1 MGRPK
6 GDSPGQVAGAIPNGH
21 HAHPETE
28 VLKPGSQAHVND
40 PIDVDRAESIVLQ
53 AYVQLPLLPRQADGS
68 WIAALKT
75 FPDCELQLVEKVSEP
90 PDHSV
95 LRVELLDR
103 STQSVV
109 KVESCDEVEDA
120 VAAFVA
126 MLPLAR
132 SYADF
137 ASPTD
142 THEIS

>member
-1 MGRPK
+1 
-6 GDSPGQVAGAIPNGH
+6 
-21 HAHPETE
+21 
-28 VLKPGSQAHVND
+28 VLKPGSQAHVCD
-40 PIDVDRAESIVLQ
+40 PIDGDRAESIVLQ

-75 FPDCELQLVEKVSEP
+75 FPRCELQLVEKVSEP
-90 PDHSV
+90 PDQSV

-120 VAAFVA
+120 VAAFLA

-137 ASPTD
+137 ANPTD
-142 THEIS
+142 TREIT